1 MIEVCHPY
9 YDAAYY
15 LYLAYRKAKESVD
28 LSTQNGAVLVPATR
42 EGQIITACN
51 TLPTNIKN
59 TPERLER
66 PLKYNFVEHAERGVI
81 FAAAR
86 EGVCTKDSTMYV
98 PWFACSDCA
107 RAIILAGVK
116 RVVGHKAMM
125 DKTPERW
132 KESIE
137 HAFVMLKEAGIDTH
151 LYEGEVLPPVKF
163 NGEFWRP

>member
-1 MIEVCHPY
+1 MIEVCDPY

-15 LYLAYRKAKESVD
+15 LYLAYRKAAESVD
-28 LSTQNGAVLVPATR
+28 PSTQNGAVLVPAEKGR
-42 EGQIITACN
+42 IITACN
-51 TLPTNIKN
+51 TFPSKVENK
-59 TPERLER
+59 PDRLER
-66 PLKYNFVEHAERGVI
+66 PLKYNYVEHAERGVI

-86 EGVCTKDSTMYV
+86 EGICTKDAYMYV

-107 RAIILAGVK
+107 RAIICAGIK
-116 RVVGHKAMM
+116 KVVGHKAMM

-137 HAFVMLKEAGIDTH
+137 HALVMLKEAGVETY

-163 NGEFWRP
+163 NGELWRP